1 MDSGI
6 QEFVMPWGIISVC
19 VLLCVVI
26 MAIWMAL
33 MPRYNVWKAHKT
45 GEADLMRAKN
55 EQQIQIA
62 QAQSRLDAAQLNKQ
76 AAIVE
81 AEAVTKQIETIGKN
95 LTEHDLYLKW
105 QWINMMEKG
114 EGKNKTIYVPTEC
127 NLPILA
133 SKK

>member
-1 MDSGI
+1 MDSSTP
-6 QEFVMPWGIISVC
+6 FNWTPIIIIG
-19 VLLCVVI
+19 VI
-26 MAIWMAL
+26 MFLMVIAWMAFY
-33 MPRYNVWKAHKT
+33 PIYKVWMSHKS
-45 GEADLMRAKN
+45 GEADLMRARN

-76 AAIVE
+76 AAVVE
-81 AEAVTKQIETIGKN
+81 AEAVAAQIKTIGAN

-114 EGKNKTIYVPTEC
+114 ETKNKTIYVPTEC

-133 SKK
+133 KK

>member
-1 MDSGI
+1 MYESAP
-6 QEFVMPWGIISVC
+6 FVMTWGIIIIVGIILISIIA
-19 VLLCVVI
+19 LLMWI
-26 MAIWMAL
+26 M
-33 MPRYNVWKAHKT
+33 PQYGVWAAHKS
-45 GEADLMRAKN
+45 GEADLAQAKN
-55 EQQIQIA
+55 EQQVQIA

-81 AEAVTKQIETIGKN
+81 AEAVAKQIETIGKN
-95 LTEHDLYLKW
+95 LTQHDLYLKW

-133 SKK
+133 KK